1 MIRYIRQRHIGVKE
15 SHRLLLLIAHGLFE
29 YLEEVTLGQ
38 RITPCLKILLN
49 SGTFS
54 LITDQMFVVH
64 EAHSIK
70 PIPAAHR
77 ANNFILLFI

>member
-1 MIRYIRQRHIGVKE
+1 MVRYIRQGHIGVKE
-15 SHRLLLLIAHGLFE
+15 SHRLLLFIAHGLFE

-54 LITDQMFVVH
+54 LITD
-64 EAHSIK
+64 
-70 PIPAAHR
+70 
-77 ANNFILLFI
+77 

>member
-15 SHRLLLLIAHGLFE
+15 SHRLLLFIAHGLFE

-49 SGTFS
+49 SGAFS
-54 LITDQMFVVH
+54 LITDQMFVVCTRGAQH
-64 EAHSIK
+64 QAYPRRTQSQ
-70 PIPAAHR
+70 
-77 ANNFILLFI
+77 